1 MKLLYTLT
9 FISLLS
15 TNLMAQQNHIA
26 QSTPFE
32 NVIVSVNADSVELF
46 MNTYSKGII
55 AGEDDI
61 KIWQDRLNTGKER
74 LKKRF
79 GDFQLSDFT
88 FDFDQEESKLII
100 YFKGEEQMRIGVVEE
115 DGVWKLDEK

>member
-1 MKLLYTLT
+1 MKLLSTLAL
-9 FISLLS
+9 ISILS

-32 NVIVSVNADSVELF
+32 DVIVSVNADSVALF

-61 KIWQDRLNTGKER
+61 KIWQNRLNTGKER
-74 LKKRF
+74 LENRF
-79 GDFQLSDFT
+79 GDFELSDFT
-88 FDFDQEESKLII
+88 FDFEKEESKLII
-100 YFKGEEQMRIGVVEE
+100 YFKGEEQMRMGVIEE
-115 DGVWKLDEK
+115 DGAWKLDEK

>member
-1 MKLLYTLT
+1 MKLLYILV
-9 FISLLS
+9 FISILS
-15 TNLMAQQNHIA
+15 THLMAQQNHIA

-32 NVIVSVNADSVELF
+32 NVIVALNTDSVALF

-55 AGEDDI
+55 AGEDDL

-74 LKKRF
+74 LEKRF

-88 FDFDQEESKLII
+88 YDFEREESKLII
-100 YFKGEEQMRIGVVEE
+100 YFKGEEQMRMGVIKE
-115 DGVWKLDEK
+115 DGAWKLDEK